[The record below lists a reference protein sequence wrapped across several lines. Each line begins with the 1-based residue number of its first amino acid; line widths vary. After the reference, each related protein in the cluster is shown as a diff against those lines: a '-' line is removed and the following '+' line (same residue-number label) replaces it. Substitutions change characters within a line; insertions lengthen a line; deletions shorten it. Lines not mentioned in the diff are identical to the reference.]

1 MIPFLDLKTVNA
13 PLEREIEEVV
23 RRVAASGWYIM
34 GKECAAFEQE
44 MAADLSGGADV
55 GYVVGCNSGTD
66 AIALA
71 LRAAGVGRDDEVIT
85 VSHTAIPTA
94 AAIASVGA
102 TPVFVDIDP
111 MTWVMAVP
119 KVRNAL
125 TKKTKAIVPVHL
137 YGNMADVYALRT
149 LLQEEGRKDVAIVE
163 DCAQAQGSVLRGKQA
178 GTIGDFGAYSFYPSK
193 NIGALGDGGAV
204 FTRDE
209 AAKER
214 LLMYRNYGQKDR
226 YHALVSG
233 GINSR
238 LDEMQAAVLCVKLRH
253 LHDWNAHKRVLMKIY
268 REELQDLPMEF
279 QEVTKGCVPGWHL
292 CVTAFEEDVS
302 RAGMQQTMREHGV
315 ETLIH
320 YPHPVH
326 TQEAFQAYSREAL
339 PVTENLAKRIVSLP
353 LSYAMD
359 EQAVHEICRYIR
371 DCFSCKERHFL
382 T

>member
-1 MIPFLDLKTVNA
+1 MKVPFLDLKTVNA
-13 PLEREIEEVV
+13 PLEQDIEEAV
-23 RRVAASGWYIM
+23 RRVVDSGWYIM

-44 MAADLSGGADV
+44 LAADLSGGTDG

-94 AAIASVGA
+94 AAIVSIGA

-111 MTWVMAVP
+111 LTWVMDVT
-119 KVRNAL
+119 KVGSAL
-125 TKKTKAIVPVHL
+125 TEKTKAIVPVHL
-137 YGNMADVYALRT
+137 YGNMADVYALRI
-149 LLQEEGRKDVAIVE
+149 LLQENGREDVAIVE
-163 DCAQAQGSVLRGKQA
+163 DCAQAQGSFLREKQA

-238 LDEMQAAVLCVKLRH
+238 LDEMQAAVLRVKLPL

-279 QEVTKGCVPGWHL
+279 QTVTTGCEPGWHL
-292 CVTAFEEDVS
+292 CVAAFEGDVS
-302 RAGMQQTMREHGV
+302 RDDMQQTMRDHGV

-339 PVTENLAKRIVSLP
+339 PVTEDLAKRIVSLP
-353 LSYAMD
+353 FSYAMD
-359 EQAVHEICRYIR
+359 EQLVHDVCRCICA
-371 DCFSCKERHFL
+371 CFQK
-382 T
+382 

>member
-13 PLEREIEEVV
+13 PLEREIEEAAL
-23 RRVAASGWYIM
+23 RVAASGWYIM
-34 GKECAAFEQE
+34 GKECAAFERE
-44 MAADLSGGADV
+44 MAADLSDGTEI

-94 AAIASVGA
+94 AAIVSVGA

-111 MTWVMAVP
+111 LTWVMDVP

-137 YGNMADVYALRT
+137 YGNMVDVYALRT

-238 LDEMQAAVLCVKLRH
+238 LDEIQAAVLRVKLRH
-253 LHDWNAHKRVLMKIY
+253 LHDWNAHKRVLMKVY

-292 CVTAFEEDVS
+292 CVTAFEVDVS
-302 RAGMQQTMREHGV
+302 RDEMQQTMRDHGV

-326 TQEAFQAYSREAL
+326 TQEAFQEYAREAL
-339 PVTENLAKRIVSLP
+339 PVTEDLAQRIVSLP
-353 LSYAMD
+353 CSYAMD

-371 DCFSCKERHFL
+371 DCFRRKE
-382 T
+382 